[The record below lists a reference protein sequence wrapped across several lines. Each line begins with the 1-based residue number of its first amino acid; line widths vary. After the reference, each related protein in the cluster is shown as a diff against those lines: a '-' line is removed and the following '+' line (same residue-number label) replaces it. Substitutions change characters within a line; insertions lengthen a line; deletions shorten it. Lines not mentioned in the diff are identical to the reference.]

1 MSEVKPLKG
10 TISLPGDK
18 SISHRSAMFS
28 VLADGKSV
36 VENVSDGGDVAST
49 ISVLKQLGADIILDG
64 TTLTVNG
71 KGLVNLHGKKL
82 VLDCGN
88 SGTSLRL
95 FCGLLSGQNVK
106 KVSLVGDAS
115 LSKRPQDRVVKPL
128 QSMNVNIKST
138 KGFTPVVISEAILF
152 GGLVESEVTSAQVKS
167 AIILAALYALSP
179 TIYIEEILTRDHT
192 ENMLRSMGAEIESI
206 KTDEGFQ
213 VLVRPVVEKNLRPLN
228 GVVPGDP
235 SSAAFFGVAACLVPG
250 SDIVLENILGNETR
264 IGWIKVLQRMGANIE
279 IVSKNKV
286 FGEEVIDLHVKYS
299 DLTATQISKDEIPSL
314 IDELPILALAMAKA
328 VGTSKVRD
336 ASELRVK
343 ESDRIDVVLSHLD
356 AMGIQTTPYDDG
368 YDIVGTEADLKECM
382 IEPHHDHRVAMTFII
397 ANFLATQKFETVH
410 QDIISTSFPSFF
422 SLFSQLID

>member
-1 MSEVKPLKG
+1 MSEAKPLKG

-49 ISVLKQLGADIILDG
+49 ISILKQLGADINLDG
-64 TTLTVNG
+64 TILTVNG

-95 FCGLLSGQNVK
+95 FCGLLSGQNVT
-106 KVSLVGDAS
+106 LVGDAS

-228 GVVPGDP
+228 GIVPGDP

-286 FGEEVIDLHVKYS
+286 FGEEVIDIHVKYS

-356 AMGIQTTPYDDG
+356 AMGIQATPYDDG

>member
-356 AMGIQTTPYDDG
+356 AMGIQATPYDDG

-397 ANFLATQKFETVH
+397 ANYLATQKFETVH

>member
-1 MSEVKPLKG
+1 MSEAKPLKG

-49 ISVLKQLGADIILDG
+49 ISILKQLGADINLDG
-64 TTLTVNG
+64 TILTVNG

-228 GVVPGDP
+228 GIVPGDP

-286 FGEEVIDLHVKYS
+286 FGEEVIDIHVKYS

-356 AMGIQTTPYDDG
+356 AMGIQATPYDDG

-397 ANFLATQKFETVH
+397 ANYLATQKFETVH